1 MRLPD
6 ELLLQVRRIRLID
19 IRIHFYN
26 VAPLSFDWLENSP
39 IVVSSA
45 ELLNQG
51 YYPIHTSSSPSSFSL
66 DWWKEKLLGFVVDIM
81 DGVLDFMIEEKKKN
95 DEKKDADA
103 MKDAE
108 KEAFKANGSMRTSEQ
123 VSEKI
128 EAEGNEKE
136 EVKEKEANK
145 EEEGE
150 EGVPLSLVQHRMERV
165 LLGRIISSALNLFQR
180 QRLLRPSSAAS
191 ESSSSSSIT
200 SVYHPLFPVFDDDA
214 DEEGNHFD
222 AEDIDHMPSQ
232 LSSQVDYEL
241 CKRAISGLMQSQEK
255 E

>member
-6 ELLLQVRRIRLID
+6 ELLLQVRRIRLTD

-51 YYPIHTSSSPSSFSL
+51 YYPIRTSSSPSSFSL
-66 DWWKEKLLGFVVDIM
+66 DWWKEKLLGFVVGVM
-81 DGVLDFMIEEKKKN
+81 DGVFDFMIEEKEKN
-95 DEKKDADA
+95 DEKYG

-108 KEAFKANGSMRTSEQ
+108 KEAFKPNGSMRTSEQ

-136 EVKEKEANK
+136 EVKEKEADK

-180 QRLLRPSSAAS
+180 QRLLRQSSVTS
-191 ESSSSSSIT
+191 ESSFSSSIT
-200 SVYHPLFPVFDDDA
+200 SVYHPLFPVFDDDE
-214 DEEGNHFD
+214 DEEGNHFY
-222 AEDIDHMPSQ
+222 AEDIDRMPSQ

-241 CKRAISGLMQSQEK
+241 CKKAISGLMQSQER